1 MAAAIS
7 PQPLA
12 VGEAIQNLNETLP
25 NTNPK
30 QSYATQLHPKHSA
43 AVLSK
48 VELFPVK
55 LVHGESTIVFSMEE
69 FNQLTRE
76 EGVNQAVVVKF
87 SYGKPELQEI
97 RKNFPSQFDVQ
108 GRGNVGQLE
117 YRHLLVRFDLYND
130 YVQFLSRSTGYR
142 KSKGD
147 GYFFRT
153 FSWTLG
159 FNPKEETSMAVVW
172 ISFLGLPPNCFG
184 NRSLMSIA
192 SVVGKD
198 IAVDKAT
205 QERTRPS
212 ATRVKVILYL
222 LDKHPKK
229 VKLLVVDRISV
240 KTIVHYQEVMYDNL
254 PKYCTYCKHQGHDEK
269 VCRVMKEQAGKEV
282 MAEEVTVA
290 TSQGD
295 HDLVEVD
302 GPVIEK
308 LQR

>member
-43 AVLSK
+43 AVSSK

-117 YRHLLVRFDLYND
+117 YRHLLVRFDGSCVDL
-130 YVQFLSRSTGYR
+130 FSR
-142 KSKGD
+142 
-147 GYFFRT
+147 F
-153 FSWTLG
+153 
-159 FNPKEETSMAVVW
+159 A
-172 ISFLGLPPNCFG
+172 
-184 NRSLMSIA
+184 A
-192 SVVGKD
+192 
-198 IAVDKAT
+198 
-205 QERTRPS
+205 
-212 ATRVKVILYL
+212 
-222 LDKHPKK
+222 
-229 VKLLVVDRISV
+229 
-240 KTIVHYQEVMYDNL
+240 
-254 PKYCTYCKHQGHDEK
+254 
-269 VCRVMKEQAGKEV
+269 
-282 MAEEVTVA
+282 
-290 TSQGD
+290 
-295 HDLVEVD
+295 
-302 GPVIEK
+302 
-308 LQR
+308 